1 MIGPDQ
7 DFIMKLKS
15 DKTLT
20 IDLKILFN
28 DTTFNKMQFLG
39 KGQAIQGKGENMWS
53 EQGFFT

>member
-1 MIGPDQ
+1 
-7 DFIMKLKS
+7 MKLKS

-39 KGQAIQGKGENMWS
+39 EGQAIQGEKGENI
-53 EQGFFT
+53 

>member
-1 MIGPDQ
+1 
-7 DFIMKLKS
+7 MKLKS

-39 KGQAIQGKGENMWS
+39 KGQAIQGKGENIWSEHKGENIWS